1 MNIALITIG
10 NELLSGFT
18 VNTNAAWV
26 GNHVLEYGGN
36 IVWHETIGDSKD
48 EIHDA
53 LNQVPENVGT
63 VIITGG
69 LGPTHDD
76 VTAHA
81 IYEFVDDTPVFDEEY
96 WNFLQEKMS
105 KRNLKIPK
113 INRNQAMKPQKGKI
127 IANPV
132 GSARGLHFDINNKNL
147 FAVPGVPREMKAMMN
162 TYILPWISDHSSDN
176 LTIHTIRTTGIMES
190 GLAEKMSFVI
200 NNLDKTVK
208 IAFLPRFTGV
218 DIRISSIDKTA
229 VDEKKDE
236 IQATISKYIYGK
248 DNQSLEDII
257 GQLLIE
263 KRLSIAVAESCTG
276 GLVCHRM
283 TNISGSSD
291 YFLGGIVS
299 YSNDVKEKNL
309 GVSNKIL
316 RMFGAV
322 SAETAIEMAKNVR
335 SKLGSDLG
343 LSLTGIA
350 GPKGGTDEKP
360 VGLTYVALASEN
372 DTIVKE
378 FRFLTDRILNKNASS
393 QVALNMVRL
402 YLLNE

>member
-53 LNQVPENVGT
+53 LNHVPENVGT

>member
-218 DIRISSIDKTA
+218 DIRISSIDKKA

>member
-1 MNIALITIG
+1 
-10 NELLSGFT
+10 
-18 VNTNAAWV
+18 
-26 GNHVLEYGGN
+26 
-36 IVWHETIGDSKD
+36 
-48 EIHDA
+48 
-53 LNQVPENVGT
+53 
-63 VIITGG
+63 
-69 LGPTHDD
+69 
-76 VTAHA
+76 
-81 IYEFVDDTPVFDEEY
+81 
-96 WNFLQEKMS
+96 
-105 KRNLKIPK
+105 
-113 INRNQAMKPQKGKI
+113 
-127 IANPV
+127 
-132 GSARGLHFDINNKNL
+132 
-147 FAVPGVPREMKAMMN
+147 
-162 TYILPWISDHSSDN
+162 
-176 LTIHTIRTTGIMES
+176 MES

-218 DIRISSIDKTA
+218 DIRISSIDKKA